1 VFVDDE
7 AIRTGQTGTLVG
19 DVCRTWYDGVSY
31 AEVGNGSVV
40 SVSKEV
46 NVPKEFVLGQNYPN
60 PFNPM
65 TTIDYSLP
73 EKGYVSLKV
82 YNLVG
87 QEVATLVS
95 KEMPAG
101 SHRINWNAQNLPSGV
116 YFYRITVGSY
126 SNTDKMVLL
135 K

>member
-1 VFVDDE
+1 
-7 AIRTGQTGTLVG
+7 
-19 DVCRTWYDGVSY
+19 
-31 AEVGNGSVV
+31 VV
-40 SVSKEV
+40 SVSIQV

-73 EKGYVSLKV
+73 KDGYVSLKV
-82 YNLVG
+82 YNLLG
-87 QEVATLVS
+87 QEVATLVH

-101 SHRINWNAQNLPSGV
+101 SHRINWKAQDLPSGV
-116 YFYRITVGSY
+116 YFYKITVGSY
-126 SNTDKMVLL
+126 SKTNKMVLL